1 MATLGDVL
9 YAGMSSP
16 PPPEQE
22 WLGLVRAIAAGD
34 QVALH
39 ALYERSH
46 RLVFTLIMRVTASRE
61 KAEQLTLEVFHEVWR
76 RAYRYDPRD
85 GTVLGWLMNQARF
98 RVFARLCSGQWPT
111 DALHPAA
118 SLEERLAH
126 RIALDS
132 GEPPVLPG
140 KHHWSEPKWEDVAP
154 GISCKV
160 LASDAAT
167 HLVSMLVRLAPGG
180 EYPPHTHAGFE
191 ELHLLEGELWIDDR
205 KLYPGD
211 YNLAVPGTGD
221 KRVWSET
228 GCTCVLV
235 TSTKDVLT

>member
-22 WLGLVRAIAAGD
+22 WLGLVQAIAAGD

-39 ALYERSH
+39 ALYERSN
-46 RLVFTLIMRVTASRE
+46 RLVLASILRITASPE
-61 KAEQLTLEVFHEVWR
+61 IAEELTLEVFHDVWR
-76 RAYRYDPRD
+76 RAYRYGPRD

-98 RVFARLCSGQWPT
+98 RVFARLCSGRWPT
-111 DALHPAA
+111 DVLRPAA

-140 KHHWSEPKWEDVAP
+140 KHQWSEPQWEDVAP

-180 EYPPHTHAGFE
+180 EYPPHTHAGVE

-211 YNLAVPGTGD
+211 YNRAEPGTGD

-235 TSTKDVLT
+235 TSAKDVLT